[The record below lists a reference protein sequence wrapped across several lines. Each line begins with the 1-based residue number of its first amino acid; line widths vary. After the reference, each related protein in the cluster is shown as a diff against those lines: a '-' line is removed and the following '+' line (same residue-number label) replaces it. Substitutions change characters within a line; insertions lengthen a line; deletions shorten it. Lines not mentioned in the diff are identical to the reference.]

1 MLRVLWF
8 AHGTEHRSRF
18 CHSHEHVSHLRT
30 TASLLGLLMGPV
42 GTDGPE
48 VGDPDYSGVL
58 YHTAG
63 LSWTRDTEKD

>member
-8 AHGTEHRSRF
+8 ANGTEHRSSF
-18 CHSHEHVSHLRT
+18 LHGHKHVSHLWT
-30 TASLLGLLMGPV
+30 TASVFRLLMGPV

-48 VGDPDYSGVL
+48 VGDSNSGGVL
-58 YHTAG
+58 HHTAD